1 LQIFINILTPLLL
14 SVFSGFLIYLTLV
27 FIKQNWVNTLHYFLT
42 FMLLPP
48 ITFIITRV
56 ISNNL
61 ALSLGMIGALSII
74 RFRNPVKNP
83 LELVIFFALITCGI
97 SYGVSLE
104 WGILLLL
111 IILIV
116 LIFSKF
122 FEFLIKKFK
131 ISNLFKYSFST
142 NDGNLKSIV
151 EVEANEKNEFLENHD
166 FLIYQS
172 VNNNRYFYKIS
183 FQDRSIIKSFKE
195 RISNDKTIVTIDIR
209 YGD

>member
-1 LQIFINILTPLLL
+1 
-14 SVFSGFLIYLTLV
+14 
-27 FIKQNWVNTLHYFLT
+27 
-42 FMLLPP
+42 MLLPP